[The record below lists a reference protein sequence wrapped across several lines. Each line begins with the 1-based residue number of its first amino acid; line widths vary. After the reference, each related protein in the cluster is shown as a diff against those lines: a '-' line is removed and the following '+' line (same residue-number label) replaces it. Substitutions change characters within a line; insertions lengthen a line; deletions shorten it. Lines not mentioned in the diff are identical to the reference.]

1 MLNWILY
8 MKGTFLSSKSYI
20 HGRIFLL
27 SRKGQEPTPVKSIF
41 YFPFFKTEIIPEYS
55 CTQMRRRE

>member
-1 MLNWILY
+1 

>member
-1 MLNWILY
+1 

-20 HGRIFLL
+20 HGRIFILG
-27 SRKGQEPTPVKSIF
+27 RKGQRPAPVKSIF
-41 YFPFFKTEIIPEYS
+41 FSFFETEIIPENK

>member
-1 MLNWILY
+1 

-27 SRKGQEPTPVKSIF
+27 SRKGQRSTPVKS
-41 YFPFFKTEIIPEYS
+41 FFFLFLKQIIPEYA